1 MSNPGLPNSKAHS
14 HYYCA
19 LILSSRSYREE
30 MVKEI
35 RIDKL
40 LEVERKERKVKVW
53 QTLSKMMISVR
64 IQRGTDGV
72 RGRIE
77 SLSQKPK
84 LEKVSSQ
91 ISRRVMKSIQS
102 FLRGKDVLIRV
113 NIEEPWVTRNPS
125 VCRCPGFPENLGG
138 RVRVN
143 LRGLVGAGLE

>member
-1 MSNPGLPNSKAHS
+1 
-14 HYYCA
+14 
-19 LILSSRSYREE
+19 

-40 LEVERKERKVKVW
+40 LKVERKERKVKVW
-53 QTLSKMMISVR
+53 QTLSEMMSPVR

-91 ISRRVMKSIQS
+91 ISR
-102 FLRGKDVLIRV
+102 
-113 NIEEPWVTRNPS
+113 
-125 VCRCPGFPENLGG
+125 
-138 RVRVN
+138 
-143 LRGLVGAGLE
+143 